1 MSETGFPP
9 VSVVATVKNEEDNI
23 ALLLDSLCKLDYAG
37 NLEIVV
43 VDGGSSDRTT
53 QIISKYS
60 NLKLITAN
68 CSIGEGR
75 NIGIRNS
82 TGEIVAFIDGDC
94 VAAADWIRNIV
105 RYFLEDK
112 DIAVVGGPY
121 VPLGRGGLV
130 QSYLALYQGSY
141 FPKTSGFT
149 TYSHIASGNAAIRRE
164 VIGKIGGFDP
174 EADQFEDE
182 DIHYRI
188 SKLGL
193 KLFFADDA
201 RVFHKYRV
209 SFRDVSEVTI
219 RRSKAN
225 FEFNKK
231 HRRYRQLLFPYTRTL
246 LLACLAIFAI
256 TLATGSVVLFAVE
269 LGVLFLVFYSY
280 SLGHLSKVARSPEVS
295 LKTKLVLP
303 LIDLHVRLLESFG
316 FIFFGLLQ
324 LGNGRNIS
332 NLTH

>member
-1 MSETGFPP
+1 MSKTRFPP
-9 VSVVATVKNEEDNI
+9 VSVVTTVKNEEDNI
-23 ALLLDSLCKLDYAG
+23 TLLLDSLFKLDYAG
-37 NLEIVV
+37 KVEIVV
-43 VDGGSSDRTT
+43 VDGGSSDRTI
-53 QIISKYS
+53 QIVSNYP
-60 NLKLITAN
+60 NLKLITTKCN
-68 CSIGEGR
+68 ISEGR

-82 TGEIVAFIDGDC
+82 TGDIVAFIDGDC
-94 VAAADWIRNIV
+94 VAETDWIRNIV
-105 RYFLEDK
+105 RYFLEDSETG
-112 DIAVVGGPY
+112 VVGGPY
-121 VPLGRGGLV
+121 IPLGNGGIV
-130 QSYLALYQGSY
+130 QSYSALYQGSY

-149 TYSHIASGNAAIRRE
+149 TYSHIASGNVAIRRE
-164 VIGKIGGFDP
+164 IVGKIGGFDP

-182 DIHYRI
+182 DINYRI

-201 RVFHKYRV
+201 RVFHKYRE

-225 FEFNKK
+225 VEFNKK

-256 TLATGSVVLFAVE
+256 TLATGSVVLFALE
-269 LGVLFLVFYSY
+269 LGVLFLLFYSY
-280 SLGHLSKVARSPEVS
+280 SLRHLSKVARSPEMS

-303 LIDLHVRLLESFG
+303 LIDLYVRLLESFG